1 MQRKI
6 GDARAFHGW
15 ECISAETRL
24 SIAGNADASVHD
36 DENKI
41 NNTEEAEEGVRLP
54 SFTTRYLAP
63 TFCAACWAICK
74 CCCSVG
80 KVLPAKALISGSL
93 PSFD

>member
-1 MQRKI
+1 MGVYLS
-6 GDARAFHGW
+6 GDATVDDW
-15 ECISAETRL
+15 ERGCP
-24 SIAGNADASVHD
+24 ASD

-41 NNTEEAEEGVRLP
+41 NDTEEADEGVRVP
-54 SFTTRYLAP
+54 SFATSYLAP